1 MGYDFQ
7 VDPVGCSLTCS
18 GNTWGSESRH
28 STSRQP
34 AAGPGQLGQPST
46 SISSMHNSWQDS
58 RLGLWG
64 GFLQVQIFLSFR
76 NRYSFPLGTEIPILQ
91 LQICLFVRYSYS
103 YPSATDIPILQ
114 LQIFLSFKYKYSFPS
129 ASGIHPHSFI
139 LKVLISGITFW
150 FKYPSLRVKLSLPSN
165 IYIPHRHI
173 QKLIKFC

>member
-1 MGYDFQ
+1 MIFLGEWKLHMGYDFQ

-76 NRYSFPLGTEIPILQ
+76 NGLFLSFRYRNSYSLGT
-91 LQICLFVRYSYS
+91 V
-103 YPSATDIPILQ
+103 IPILQ

>member
-46 SISSMHNSWQDS
+46 TISSMHNSWQDS

-76 NRYSFPLGTEIPILQ
+76 NRLFLSF
-91 LQICLFVRYSYS
+91 RYSYS